1 MATRRRR
8 RPDLVRS
15 VQDAV
20 EQMSWLTPADQANV
34 DLALRY
40 AHQIEDAAAS
50 GDEQLASKMIGWLGP
65 HLHNTL
71 KSLGGAP
78 AERKALDLAAPVKGR
93 LAELRAARS
102 A

>member
-1 MATRRRR
+1 MT
-8 RPDLVRS
+8 
-15 VQDAV
+15 
-20 EQMSWLTPADQANV
+20 WLTPADQATV

-40 AHQIEDAAAS
+40 AHQIEDAAKS
-50 GDEQLASKMIGWLGP
+50 GDEQLASKMLGWCGP

-71 KSLGGAP
+71 KSLGGSP
-78 AERKALDLAAPVKGR
+78 GERKSPDLAAPVKGR